1 MPLVNQTEIDNFI
14 QQLRDGIVVETE
26 HSDVT
31 GGDLVT
37 TTKIALAHLKES
49 PDYYKKLKE
58 MEGEMEKEKT
68 VSPDN
73 ALTNLEKAAPASP
86 SAPVKA
92 PAGGKGGKVSTGGG
106 SSKGGPGAPP
116 RDVDGNPLVW
126 HEETSR
132 WRRKEEM
139 MPTSLTTP
147 AESHQQNVATK
158 YGIKSVLPQE
168 ANATVNRDGANI
180 PIAIESKKYPY
191 VEAMKFLTAEEKKV
205 AYDFAVKQGKYLG
218 NFRDFVNS
226 KKESAVNTKTGGIVD
241 VGERVTINKPL
252 LGRPIP
258 EEEDEMKKAEK
269 MIGDGKAANPEE
281 DPNYIQKPFAEY
293 KDKGDPKAYC
303 ATIMRAVEG
312 DGRVEKDVKF
322 GKPVN
327 ISESRKEGLVVN
339 KPKATSAAEVKRMDK
354 IARFMEY
361 MKPGAQGS
369 VSAYTK
375 CDSVWDG
382 TDKEKPLHKNNDP
395 DKYHWSPT
403 SPQEKVREHR
413 RLQIARKKSDS
424 KVSPAESDVMHK
436 DEKLNEFKDY
446 IRNSQSDISD
456 SSLDKLGSYLEREQA
471 GKTAKPATP
480 KVDVKVEKDGDPTAE
495 AARSLK
501 NRAVKL
507 KSKMEGLSTKI
518 TSDPGVQKED
528 EIGHSDKT
536 ATFKDYMSKE
546 ECSGC
551 GKRVGRLQPK
561 GVKSL
566 CPACHSQGTVE
577 GGDTVKKGEATE
589 AFVRAVHAGKQ
600 AKIAVGE
607 NPDRAKSYS
616 PKPLSKTARVDE
628 IWTGEEKEKPLGK

>member
-31 GGDLVT
+31 GGDLVV
-37 TTKIALAHLKES
+37 TTKIALSHLAES

-281 DPNYIQKPFAEY
+281 DPNYIQKPF
-293 KDKGDPKAYC
+293 
-303 ATIMRAVEG
+303 
-312 DGRVEKDVKF
+312 
-322 GKPVN
+322 
-327 ISESRKEGLVVN
+327 
-339 KPKATSAAEVKRMDK
+339 AEVKRMDK

>member
-1 MPLVNQTEIDNFI
+1 
-14 QQLRDGIVVETE
+14 
-26 HSDVT
+26 
-31 GGDLVT
+31 
-37 TTKIALAHLKES
+37 
-49 PDYYKKLKE
+49 
-58 MEGEMEKEKT
+58 
-68 VSPDN
+68 
-73 ALTNLEKAAPASP
+73 
-86 SAPVKA
+86 
-92 PAGGKGGKVSTGGG
+92 
-106 SSKGGPGAPP
+106 
-116 RDVDGNPLVW
+116 
-126 HEETSR
+126 
-132 WRRKEEM
+132 
-139 MPTSLTTP
+139 
-147 AESHQQNVATK
+147 
-158 YGIKSVLPQE
+158 
-168 ANATVNRDGANI
+168 
-180 PIAIESKKYPY
+180 
-191 VEAMKFLTAEEKKV
+191 
-205 AYDFAVKQGKYLG
+205 
-218 NFRDFVNS
+218 
-226 KKESAVNTKTGGIVD
+226 
-241 VGERVTINKPL
+241 
-252 LGRPIP
+252 
-258 EEEDEMKKAEK
+258 
-269 MIGDGKAANPEE
+269 
-281 DPNYIQKPFAEY
+281 
-293 KDKGDPKAYC
+293 
-303 ATIMRAVEG
+303 
-312 DGRVEKDVKF
+312 
-322 GKPVN
+322 
-327 ISESRKEGLVVN
+327 
-339 KPKATSAAEVKRMDK
+339 
-354 IARFMEY
+354 MEY